1 MSRLDREGMVAAAT
15 GTLGAAPD
23 DSGVADMIFDKGQ
36 LLLAPELNE
45 MKKIF
50 KRAKKLEGYRWVMI
64 NGADLVLAN
73 TLSIGTKAGII
84 TPDGKVLKNADI
96 PRKKV

>member
-1 MSRLDREGMVAAAT
+1 MARLNHEQMAAAAT
-15 GTLGAAPD
+15 AVLGATPD
-23 DSGVADMIFDKGQ
+23 ESGNADLVFDKGQ
-36 LLLAPELNE
+36 LLLAAELND

-50 KRAKKLEGYRWVMI
+50 KKAKKLEGYKWVMI

-73 TLSIGTKAGII
+73 TLSIGTKAGILAA
-84 TPDGKVLKNADI
+84 DGKVLKNADI

>member
-1 MSRLDREGMVAAAT
+1 MARLNHDQMVAAAT
-15 GTLGAAPD
+15 EVLGA
-23 DSGVADMIFDKGQ
+23 SADETGNADLVFDKGQ
-36 LLLAPELNE
+36 LLLAAELND

-50 KRAKKLEGYRWVMI
+50 KRAKKLEGYKWVMI

-73 TLSIGTKAGII
+73 TLSIGSKAGIL
-84 TPDGKVLKNADI
+84 DVEGKVLKNADI

>member
-1 MSRLDREGMVAAAT
+1 MARLNHDQMMATAAETVGAT
-15 GTLGAAPD
+15 PD
-23 DSGVADMIFDKGQ
+23 ESGNADMVFDKGQ
-36 LLLAPELNE
+36 LLLAAELND

-50 KRAKKLEGYRWVMI
+50 KRAKKLEGYKWVMI

-73 TLSIGTKAGII
+73 TLSIGTKAGILDA
-84 TPDGKVLKNADI
+84 DGKVLKNADI

>member
-1 MSRLDREGMVAAAT
+1 
-15 GTLGAAPD
+15 
-23 DSGVADMIFDKGQ
+23 
-36 LLLAPELNE
+36 

-50 KRAKKLEGYRWVMI
+50 KKAKKLEGYKWVMI

-73 TLSIGTKAGII
+73 TLSIGTKAGILDV
-84 TPDGKVLKNADI
+84 DGKVLKNADI

>member
-1 MSRLDREGMVAAAT
+1 MARLNHDQMMAQAAET
-15 GTLGAAPD
+15 IGASPD
-23 DSGVADMIFDKGQ
+23 ESGNADMVFDKGQ
-36 LLLAPELNE
+36 LLLAAELND

-50 KRAKKLEGYRWVMI
+50 KRAKKLEGYKWVMI

-73 TLSIGTKAGII
+73 TLSIGTKAGILDA
-84 TPDGKVLKNADI
+84 DGKVLKNADI